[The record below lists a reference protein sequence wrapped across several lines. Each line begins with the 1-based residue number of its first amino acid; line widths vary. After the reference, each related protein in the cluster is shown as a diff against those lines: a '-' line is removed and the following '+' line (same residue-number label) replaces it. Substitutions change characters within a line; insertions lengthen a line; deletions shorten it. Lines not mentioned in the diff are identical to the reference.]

1 MEEVF
6 PQNYSV
12 LLVGSPG
19 VGKSE
24 YCLHLAKEYLDK
36 GEKVVFLTTKKSP
49 ADIRKRMKEVGVDIE
64 GHEGKDFLF
73 IDVFTRSAGTPE
85 DTVIHID
92 NPANL
97 NLVSVRLADATE
109 VLGKPV
115 RIIFDSLSTF
125 FLHATDVEIRKFFE
139 SLNTKITIDYGF
151 AIFTLQDEMH
161 DEKVV
166 TALKSMVGA
175 VLEMKLEEAP
185 SLRRRFRV
193 LFAKGISYTQDWV
206 DFQVT
211 KRGFELAPIGDIP
224 VAREEKKKPKR
235 QITLKRIMIGVI
247 LLFFILAVLGGP
259 EKDRSSQETS
269 RALEDMETPHIT
281 AAPDVATPRPTRQ
294 PTEPTPPET
303 STPEPELIEFRLDGM
318 EDANLWYPFE
328 GEGAFL
334 DITESTS
341 FSILDN
347 SIKITLEVLSNED
360 SYAGMNSFEPKLTG
374 YDGITFWSFTAEPL
388 PLGRLML
395 VLQEEDGSR
404 YVNFRMRSLKKTG
417 WIQDV
422 VPFSSL
428 RSDPWGDGRFDE
440 NGQLDLDQVQ
450 MISISTG
457 GGGPEIEIGTYVY
470 YLDEL
475 NLFRYQNTTG
485 SQ

>member
-1 MEEVF
+1 MNEVF
-6 PQNYSV
+6 PKNYSV

-24 YCLHLAKEYLDK
+24 YCLHLAKEYLDQ

-49 ADIRKRMKEVGVDIE
+49 SDLRKRFRELGVDID
-64 GHEGKDFLF
+64 GHEGGDLVF
-73 IDVFTRSAGTPE
+73 IDVFTRSAATPE
-85 DTVIHID
+85 DKVLHID

-97 NLVSVRLADATE
+97 NLVSVRLADATNN
-109 VLGKPV
+109 LGKPV

-125 FLHATDVEIRKFFE
+125 FLHATEIEVRKFFE

-166 TALKSMVGA
+166 TALKSMVSA
-175 VLEMKLEEAP
+175 VLEMKLEETP

-193 LFAKGISYTQDWV
+193 LFAKGISYTQEWV

-211 KRGFELAPIGDIP
+211 KKGFELAPIGDIP
-224 VAREEKKKPKR
+224 VAREDKKKPKPR
-235 QITLKRIMIGVI
+235 ITTKRILTGVI
-247 LLFFILAVLGGP
+247 LLFFILAVLGGG
-259 EKDRSSQETS
+259 ENDRSSQETS
-269 RALEDMETPHIT
+269 RALEDMETPQIT
-281 AAPDVATPRPTRQ
+281 AAPDVATTQPTRRPT
-294 PTEPTPPET
+294 ET
-303 STPEPELIEFRLDGM
+303 SPPPKTTAPEPGIIEYRLDGM
-318 EDANLWYPFE
+318 EDINTWYPFE

-334 DITESTS
+334 DLSQSSSVSMI
-341 FSILDN
+341 DN
-347 SIKITLEVLSNED
+347 SIKVTLEVVSEED
-360 SYAGMNSFEPKLTG
+360 SYAGMNLFNPEIAG
-374 YDGITFWSFTAEPL
+374 YDGITIWSYTLEPL

-395 VLQEEDGSR
+395 VVMEEDGSR

-428 RSDPWGDGRFDE
+428 RSDPWGSGRFDE
-440 NGQLDLDQVQ
+440 NGKLDLDEVE
-450 MISISTG
+450 MISMSTG
-457 GGGPEIEIGTYVY
+457 GGPDSTPGTYVY

-475 NLFRYQNTTG
+475 NLFNYQNTTEG
-485 SQ
+485 N